1 MNIQKIINEANH
13 AINALTND
21 KKATI
26 ASVRAYWVSYVE
38 SEQPALY
45 IPAKLRTKAQI
56 IARLRDLINW
66 LNSFGRVNPYACGNV
81 DDMTEAHEAAL
92 AEDFTRLIEAQRAAG
107 LPVDEEGNDMREWCG
122 NDIEAAHEEALKEND
137 RFQWL
142 ANRFAM
148 FWGGCDDAAR
158 EEILEVARQQARIY
172 IEPIRIEQESNDK
185 EFKRNGVHCFTDC
198 GYDCK
203 ESVRLA
209 IIEHYTKIAA
219 ENGLAAEGW
228 HLQVWHNGG
237 WHAVFKHDAS
247 GFMLSDN
254 SIYSGINELRT
265 ERHNPARRWSCY
277 NYNAPAGTSQIWVYA
292 ATPWQAIGGAI
303 REAQQRIAGYRG
315 IIGALAPAFHA
326 HAKAADLYGATP
338 ANGYEVKA

>member
-1 MNIQKIINEANH
+1 MNIQKIITEANN
-13 AINALTND
+13 AIEALTND

-56 IARLRDLINW
+56 IARLKDLVNW

-92 AEDFTRLIEAQRAAG
+92 AEDAQRF
-107 LPVDEEGNDMREWCG
+107 PVTRQE
-122 NDIEAAHEEALKEND
+122 IEIKGVTYYADKK
-137 RFQWL
+137 QP
-142 ANRFAM
+142 
-148 FWGGCDDAAR
+148 
-158 EEILEVARQQARIY
+158 EIRTTEIPPVPATAPLRID
-172 IEPIRIEQESNDK
+172 QETGDG
-185 EFKRNGVHCFTDC
+185 EFHRGGVHCFRSC
-198 GYDCK
+198 GFDCK

-209 IIEHYTKIAA
+209 LIEHYTKIAS

-247 GFMLSDN
+247 GFHLSDN
-254 SIYSGINELRT
+254 SIYSGITELRT
-265 ERHNPARRWSCY
+265 ERHDPARRWSCY
-277 NYNAPAGTSQIWVYA
+277 NYSTPEGTSQILVYA

-315 IIGALAPAFHA
+315 IVGALAPNQCEHA
-326 HAKAADLYGATP
+326 RIACLYGETP
-338 ANGYEVKA
+338 ANSYEVHQ